1 MPGHPLLYAFDP
13 GYVLGTLSQLWAGLR
28 LTLAISAIGIAGSL
42 AVGLAGGA
50 LRAARVPVLGHA
62 VGLYVELF
70 RNTPLIVQLF
80 FLYFGLPEVHVTLSA
95 FTVGW
100 LGLVLWGGAYN
111 VENFRAGFDAVSRAY
126 RDAARALGM
135 SATAIFLSVVLPI
148 GFRFAIPSLT
158 NTCISVLKN
167 SSYLIAISLPE
178 LTTTAIN
185 IVSLSFR
192 VFEMFAAIAVVYL
205 ALVWTLSGAM
215 AAVERR
221 LALPEGA
228 C

>member
-1 MPGHPLLYAFDP
+1 MRVHVLLYAFDP
-13 GYVLGTLSQLWAGLR
+13 SFVLGTLPQLWAGLR
-28 LTLAISAIGIAGSL
+28 LTLAVSAVGIMGSL
-42 AVGLAGGA
+42 AIGLTGGA
-50 LRAARVPVLGHA
+50 LRAARVPILGPV
-62 VGLYVELF
+62 VGAYVELW

-100 LGLVLWGGAYN
+100 LGLALWGGAYH
-111 VENFRAGFDAVSRAY
+111 VENFRAGFGAVHRGY
-126 RDAARALGM
+126 REAAQALGM
-135 SATAIFLSVVLPI
+135 SATVTFLSVVLPI
-148 GFRFAIPSLT
+148 GLRIAVPSLT

-178 LTTTAIN
+178 LTTTAIS
-185 IVSLSFR
+185 IVSLSLR
-192 VFEMFAAIAVVYL
+192 VFEMFAAIAIVYT

-215 AAVERR
+215 RAVERR

-228 C
+228 